1 VHFVGGYHNTC
12 SEQIQYFDLDRIP
25 AGQRNLFRKLE
36 RDLNTARGRN
46 AQERCRRFESAPL
59 DISEVDALKHVEQR
73 SEDLSQVRPE
83 YNHATNALCLV
94 GSRSW
99 SRGLFLDRRSFLVSY
114 DPEADDEQGIVLE
127 RILQAVIP
135 VCGGINLEYYFS
147 TVDPEVYGCG
157 SKLPHN
163 ITSLIG
169 VMTGA
174 ASDLRPGLSAQMVEI
189 HEPMRLLFV
198 VQSRPKV
205 LKRIIDANP
214 TIRSM
219 VGNGWVQLA
228 LFQPDSREILIYEKD
243 QFLPWLEPDCEVPV
257 VKQSLDWY
265 RGQRSPL
272 APASIVT
279 EVTRESN

>member
-1 VHFVGGYHNTC
+1 
-12 SEQIQYFDLDRIP
+12 
-25 AGQRNLFRKLE
+25 
-36 RDLNTARGRN
+36 
-46 AQERCRRFESAPL
+46 
-59 DISEVDALKHVEQR
+59 
-73 SEDLSQVRPE
+73 
-83 YNHATNALCLV
+83 
-94 GSRSW
+94 
-99 SRGLFLDRRSFLVSY
+99 
-114 DPEADDEQGIVLE
+114 
-127 RILQAVIP
+127 
-135 VCGGINLEYYFS
+135 
-147 TVDPEVYGCG
+147 
-157 SKLPHN
+157 
-163 ITSLIG
+163 
-169 VMTGA
+169 MTGA

-205 LKRIIDANP
+205 VKRIIDANP